1 MTTTETIIL
10 VVLLHLG
17 MATHFGRKVLA
28 SVSHGAKKRPCV
40 TDYWR
45 QYPIQSVLALV
56 GAYTGFLVFYD
67 SPEMSRVVAFGLGYM
82 ADNIADAIG
91 DRAISKIRGTPQ

>member
-1 MTTTETIIL
+1 MDLDTIIL

-28 SVSHGAKKRPCV
+28 SLSHGTEKRPCI
-40 TDYWR
+40 TDYWK

-56 GAYTGFLVFYD
+56 GAYTGFLVLYGT
-67 SPEMSRVVAFGLGYM
+67 PELTRVVAFGLGYM

-91 DRAISKIRGTPQ
+91 ERAIAKVRGGS

>member
-1 MTTTETIIL
+1 MTLETIIL

-17 MATHFGRKVLA
+17 MATHFGRRVLA
-28 SVSHGAKKRPCV
+28 SMTHGAKKRPCI
-40 TDYWR
+40 TDYWK

-56 GAYTGFLVFYD
+56 GAYTGFLVLYGT
-67 SPEMSRVVAFGLGYM
+67 PEMTRVVAFGLGYM

-91 DRAISKIRGTPQ
+91 DRAIAKMRGGT